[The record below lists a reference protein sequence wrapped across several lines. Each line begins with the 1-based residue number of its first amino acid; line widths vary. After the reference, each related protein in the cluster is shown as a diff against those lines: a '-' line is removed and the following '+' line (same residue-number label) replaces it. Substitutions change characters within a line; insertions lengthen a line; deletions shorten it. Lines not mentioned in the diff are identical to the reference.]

1 MRKLLALLLIVTTAL
16 PLAACDFVRPFEEV
30 CERKLGPASIS
41 VEVAPVQYET
51 DFSQSSAQLT
61 SRGAH
66 AAGRIVLGLT
76 ETQLKSAISFS
87 GNGVVKPI
95 TGRYCMRPAV
105 TVKLAFDPMMLRVA
119 SEQKPGGCEHQITL
133 DHETRHM
140 RVYARYLDTL
150 SERVERDLKQQF
162 GDRILYF
169 PSTATAEAQMQ
180 TLTSTVLKPYMEKGM
195 TEVQELQKVVDSPEE
210 YARMDSM
217 QMRCTEPTQQPV
229 Q

>member
-1 MRKLLALLLIVTTAL
+1 MRKLLALLLILTIVL

-41 VEVAPVQYET
+41 VEVAPVQFET

-61 SRGAH
+61 ARGAH

-105 TVKLAFDPMMLRVA
+105 AVKLAFDPMKLFVA
-119 SEQKPGGCEHQITL
+119 SEQKPGGCEHKITL
-133 DHETRHM
+133 DHERRHM
-140 RVYARYLDTL
+140 GVYARYLDTL
-150 SERVERDLKQQF
+150 AAHIEQDLKQKF
-162 GDRILYF
+162 GDRIMVF
-169 PSTATAEAQMQ
+169 PSTADAETQVRSITAD
-180 TLTSTVLKPYMEKGM
+180 TLKPYMEKGM
-195 TEVQELQKVVDSPEE
+195 SEVQELQKAVDSP
-210 YARMDSM
+210 
-217 QMRCTEPTQQPV
+217 
-229 Q
+229 